1 MNFVLS
7 DRVFPEILAWG
18 EELAAIRHDV
28 HSTPELKFDT
38 PKTVARI
45 VKHLTD
51 WGITVDTD
59 MVKGGVIAVID
70 GTKPGKTVA
79 LRADIDALPM
89 PDATTNTWK
98 STHEGKAHA
107 CGHDGHQTWL
117 MGALRYLRAHN
128 DFAGR
133 IVGIFQPA
141 EEIAEGAQAVIDA
154 GVLAKYDVKEIY
166 GAHTEPLLDK
176 GTFGFRVGALQAAS
190 DSFWVTVK
198 GVGCHGGRPHLG
210 VDPIPV
216 GGQLINALQTLVSRK
231 LNPVDTGVVSICSVN
246 AGSFGTPNV
255 IPLVLTMSGT
265 VRTFSKEGREMIER
279 EFKKMVT
286 GIAEA
291 NGCTVEIVYKHQCA
305 AVNNTPEQ
313 TKAGI
318 AAATAMYGAEH
329 VVPDMTPFMS
339 SEDFSAYQAVIPGAI
354 MRVGIRD
361 ERHQASLHSQVFDFN
376 DEVLPAAASLI
387 ANIALTR
394 LAALA

>member
-45 VKHLTD
+45 VKHLTN

-89 PDATTNTWK
+89 PDATTNAWK

-141 EEIAEGAQAVIDA
+141 EEIAEGAQAVINA

-255 IPLVLTMSGT
+255 IPPVLTMSGT

-291 NGCTVEIVYKHQCA
+291 NGCSVEIVYKHQCA
-305 AVNNTPEQ
+305 AVNNAHEQ

>member
-133 IVGIFQPA
+133 IVGISSPRKKSPKA
-141 EEIAEGAQAVIDA
+141 
-154 GVLAKYDVKEIY
+154 
-166 GAHTEPLLDK
+166 
-176 GTFGFRVGALQAAS
+176 R
-190 DSFWVTVK
+190 
-198 GVGCHGGRPHLG
+198 RP
-210 VDPIPV
+210 
-216 GGQLINALQTLVSRK
+216 
-231 LNPVDTGVVSICSVN
+231 
-246 AGSFGTPNV
+246 
-255 IPLVLTMSGT
+255 
-265 VRTFSKEGREMIER
+265 
-279 EFKKMVT
+279 
-286 GIAEA
+286 
-291 NGCTVEIVYKHQCA
+291 
-305 AVNNTPEQ
+305 
-313 TKAGI
+313 
-318 AAATAMYGAEH
+318 
-329 VVPDMTPFMS
+329 
-339 SEDFSAYQAVIPGAI
+339 
-354 MRVGIRD
+354 
-361 ERHQASLHSQVFDFN
+361 
-376 DEVLPAAASLI
+376 
-387 ANIALTR
+387 
-394 LAALA
+394 

>member
-117 MGALRYLRAHN
+117 MGALRYLKAHN

-133 IVGIFQPA
+133 VVGIFQPA

-255 IPLVLTMSGT
+255 IPPVLTMSGT

-286 GIAEA
+286 GITEA

-361 ERHQASLHSQVFDFN
+361 ERHQASLHSQIFDFN

-394 LAALA
+394 LEALA

>member
-1 MNFVLS
+1 
-7 DRVFPEILAWG
+7 
-18 EELAAIRHDV
+18 
-28 HSTPELKFDT
+28 
-38 PKTVARI
+38 
-45 VKHLTD
+45 
-51 WGITVDTD
+51 
-59 MVKGGVIAVID
+59 
-70 GTKPGKTVA
+70 
-79 LRADIDALPM
+79 M

-210 VDPIPV
+210 IDPIPV

-255 IPLVLTMSGT
+255 IPPVLTMSGT

-291 NGCTVEIVYKHQCA
+291 NGCSVEIVYKHQCA
-305 AVNNTPEQ
+305 AVNNAPEQ

-361 ERHQASLHSQVFDFN
+361 EQHQASLHSQIFDFN

-394 LAALA
+394 LEALA

>member
-7 DRVFPEILAWG
+7 DRVFPESLAWG

-117 MGALRYLRAHN
+117 MGALRYLKAHN

-133 IVGIFQPA
+133 VVGIFQPA

-255 IPLVLTMSGT
+255 IPPVLTMSGT

-361 ERHQASLHSQVFDFN
+361 EQHQASLHSQIFDFN

-394 LAALA
+394 LEALA

>member
-117 MGALRYLRAHN
+117 MGALRYLKAHN

-133 IVGIFQPA
+133 VVGIFQPA

-255 IPLVLTMSGT
+255 IPPVLTMSGT

-279 EFKKMVT
+279 EFKKLVT

-361 ERHQASLHSQVFDFN
+361 EQHQASLHSQIFDFN

-394 LAALA
+394 LEALA

>member
-210 VDPIPV
+210 IDPIPV

-255 IPLVLTMSGT
+255 IPPVLTMSGT

-305 AVNNTPEQ
+305 AVNNAPEQ

-318 AAATAMYGAEH
+318 AAATTMYGAEH

-361 ERHQASLHSQVFDFN
+361 ERHQASLHSQIFDFN

-394 LAALA
+394 LEALA

>member
-117 MGALRYLRAHN
+117 MGALRYLKAHN

-133 IVGIFQPA
+133 VVGIFQPA

-255 IPLVLTMSGT
+255 IPPVLTMSGT

-286 GIAEA
+286 GITEA

-361 ERHQASLHSQVFDFN
+361 EQHQASLHSQIFDFN

-394 LAALA
+394 LEALA

>member
-255 IPLVLTMSGT
+255 IPPVLTMSGT

-361 ERHQASLHSQVFDFN
+361 EQHQASLHSQIFDFN

-394 LAALA
+394 LEALA

>member
-133 IVGIFQPA
+133 VVGIFQPA

-166 GAHTEPLLDK
+166 GAHTEPLLNK

-255 IPLVLTMSGT
+255 IPPVLTMSGT

-291 NGCTVEIVYKHQCA
+291 NGCTVEIV
-305 AVNNTPEQ
+305 
-313 TKAGI
+313 
-318 AAATAMYGAEH
+318 
-329 VVPDMTPFMS
+329 
-339 SEDFSAYQAVIPGAI
+339 
-354 MRVGIRD
+354 
-361 ERHQASLHSQVFDFN
+361 
-376 DEVLPAAASLI
+376 
-387 ANIALTR
+387 
-394 LAALA
+394 

>member
-117 MGALRYLRAHN
+117 MGALRYLKAHN

-133 IVGIFQPA
+133 VVGIFQPA

-154 GVLAKYDVKEIY
+154 GVLTKYDVKEIY

-255 IPLVLTMSGT
+255 IPPVLTMSGT

-361 ERHQASLHSQVFDFN
+361 EQHQASLHSQIFDFN

-394 LAALA
+394 LEALA

>member
-51 WGITVDTD
+51 WDITVDTD

-117 MGALRYLRAHN
+117 MGALRYLKAHN

-133 IVGIFQPA
+133 VVGIFQPA

-255 IPLVLTMSGT
+255 IPPVLTMSGT

-361 ERHQASLHSQVFDFN
+361 ERHQASLHSQIFDFN

-394 LAALA
+394 LEALA

>member
-117 MGALRYLRAHN
+117 MGALRYLKAHN

-133 IVGIFQPA
+133 VVGIFQPA

-255 IPLVLTMSGT
+255 IPPVLTMSGT

-291 NGCTVEIVYKHQCA
+291 NGCTVEIGYKHQCA

-361 ERHQASLHSQVFDFN
+361 EQHQASLHSQIFDFN

-394 LAALA
+394 LEALA

>member
-117 MGALRYLRAHN
+117 MGALRYLKAHN

-133 IVGIFQPA
+133 VVGIFQPA

-255 IPLVLTMSGT
+255 IPPVLTMSGT

-361 ERHQASLHSQVFDFN
+361 EQHQASLHSQIFDFN

-394 LAALA
+394 LEALA

>member
-117 MGALRYLRAHN
+117 MGALRYLKAHN

-133 IVGIFQPA
+133 VVGIFQPA

-255 IPLVLTMSGT
+255 IPPVLTMSGT

-361 ERHQASLHSQVFDFN
+361 ERHQASLHSQIFDFN

-394 LAALA
+394 LEALA

>member
-45 VKHLTD
+45 VKHLTN

-117 MGALRYLRAHN
+117 MGALRYLKAHN

-133 IVGIFQPA
+133 VVGIFQPA

-255 IPLVLTMSGT
+255 IPPVLTMSGT

-361 ERHQASLHSQVFDFN
+361 EQHQASLHSQIFDFN

-394 LAALA
+394 LEALA